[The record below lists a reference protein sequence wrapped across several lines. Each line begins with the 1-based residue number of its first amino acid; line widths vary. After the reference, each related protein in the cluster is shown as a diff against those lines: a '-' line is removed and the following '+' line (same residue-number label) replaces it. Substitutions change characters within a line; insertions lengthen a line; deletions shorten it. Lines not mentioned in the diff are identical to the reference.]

1 MSIKLGVPLAPWA
14 FVFSYFNDLAYKMK
28 AECKILADDATLYD
42 AHDDIN
48 SLISKFK
55 KYLETLIAWYR
66 FNKHDLN
73 WSKTF
78 FMFITNKR
86 VKLPNEIYINGFYV
100 KVVDSFK
107 LLGVII
113 DNKLNFSE
121 QCLNIKKLV
130 NRKLYN
136 IKRLFTNLQQ

>member
-1 MSIKLGVPLAPWA
+1 
-14 FVFSYFNDLAYKMK
+14 
-28 AECKILADDATLYD
+28 
-42 AHDDIN
+42 
-48 SLISKFK
+48 
-55 KYLETLIAWYR
+55 
-66 FNKHDLN
+66 
-73 WSKTF
+73 
-78 FMFITNKR
+78 MFITNKR

-130 NRKLYN
+130 NRKLYS
-136 IKRLFTNLQQ
+136 IKRLFYLSTTVKIQFFKTYFIYFTVF

>member
-1 MSIKLGVPLAPWA
+1 
-14 FVFSYFNDLAYKMK
+14 
-28 AECKILADDATLYD
+28 
-42 AHDDIN
+42 
-48 SLISKFK
+48 
-55 KYLETLIAWYR
+55 
-66 FNKHDLN
+66 
-73 WSKTF
+73 
-78 FMFITNKR
+78 MFITNKR

-130 NRKLYN
+130 NIKLYS
-136 IKRLFTNLQQ
+136 IERLFTNLQQ